1 MRVRPKWIML
11 VLSIVIVV
19 GVTGCN
25 NAETGEKGNFI
36 VNKGPKSIL
45 VASSIY
51 ESDVE
56 KSLFELK
63 EEDVNLMS
71 YTIGDHGLLDR
82 LQVGERVTVKS
93 DSDENGHSIMMY
105 SDPPKAILGSIIRH
119 SVNDEKW
126 VIEWE
131 EHRPQYVRQ

>member
-1 MRVRPKWIML
+1 MTVRPKWIML

-63 EEDVNLMS
+63 EEDVNLMF
-71 YTIGDHGLLDR
+71 YTIGDQDMLDR
-82 LQVGERVTVKS
+82 LQVGEKVTVQS
-93 DSDENGHSIMMY
+93 FSDENGHSIMMY
-105 SDPPKAILGSIIRH
+105 SGLPGAILGSIIRH

-126 VIEWE
+126 VVEDN
-131 EHRPQYVRQ
+131 RPQFVRQ